1 MNLTRRPNSTQVEIL
16 ICGQQLEIE
25 TWNLG
30 GSREKDTGVEAGSAE
45 MMPESLG
52 VGGIIGSE
60 SHGQK
65 RGGPR
70 VKPHATPALEE
81 QEAEPVKNR
90 NHRSKKKI

>member
-1 MNLTRRPNSTQVEIL
+1 MNLTRRPNSTQVEML
-16 ICGQQLEIE
+16 IFGQQLEIE

-30 GSREKDTGVEAGSAE
+30 GSQERDTGLEAGSAE

-52 VGGIIGSE
+52 VGGSIEAE

-81 QEAEPVKNR
+81 QEAEPVKKR